1 MMGKRIDIGGYFDK
15 LTKRGKGGRRDI
27 EPAPARAQQ
36 PPKPS
41 PPGNV
46 PPRGSAVAIEY
57 SPNRDEDPDPGE
69 VVWTWVPYEE
79 DPKQGKDRPVV
90 VIGRRG
96 SKLVGIPLTSKPD
109 EHEAQVN
116 VGTGGWDP
124 KQRVSYA
131 RIWRM
136 LDIEPDNMRREGS
149 VLPRTRFDEVV
160 AAVDH
165 YYDVT
170 YPETTSPR
178 STDEAPDF

>member
-1 MMGKRIDIGGYFDK
+1 MGNRIDIGAYFEK
-15 LTKRGKGGRRDI
+15 LAKRGKGGRRKID
-27 EPAPARAQQ
+27 EPVPAP
-36 PPKPS
+36 PV
-41 PPGNV
+41 PGKAL
-46 PPRGSAVAIEY
+46 PGGDAVAIEY
-57 SPNRDEDPDPGE
+57 SPNRDDDPDPGE

-79 DPKQGKDRPVV
+79 DQRQGKDRPVV

-109 EHEAQVN
+109 EREAQVN

-136 LDIEPDNMRREGS
+136 LDIDAHNMRREGS
-149 VLPRTRFDEVV
+149 VLDRRRFDAVV

-170 YPETTSPR
+170 YPAKSTSNGTTG
-178 STDEAPDF
+178 STREAPDF

>member
-1 MMGKRIDIGGYFDK
+1 MGKKIDMGGFFEK
-15 LTKRGKGGRRDI
+15 LTKRGTGGRRQID
-27 EPAPARAQQ
+27 EPAPRQ
-36 PPKPS
+36 PAPRS
-41 PPGNV
+41 TPPG
-46 PPRGSAVAIEY
+46 SSVAIEY
-57 SPNRDEDPDPGE
+57 SPNRDGDPDPGE

-79 DPKQGKDRPVV
+79 DPTQGKDRPVV

-96 SKLVGIPLTSKPD
+96 SKLVGVPLTSKPD
-109 EHEAQVN
+109 EREAQVE

-136 LDIEPDNMRREGS
+136 LDIEPEGMRREGS
-149 VLPRTRFDEVV
+149 VLDRRRFDEVA

-170 YPETTSPR
+170 YPATTTTTTNPR
-178 STDEAPDF
+178 GRNTEEAPDF